1 MAILVL
7 SLTFLAVAALGL
19 VTALTI
25 LKGLQPRKLVQ
36 RKELRG
42 CCGASLRVMCE
53 TNEGA
58 SFVFWMW
65 NR

>member
-1 MAILVL
+1 MAILLV
-7 SLTFLAVAALGL
+7 SLAFLAVGALGL

-42 CCGASLRVMCE
+42 CCAASLRVMCE
-53 TNEGA
+53 TIEEG
-58 SFVFWMW
+58 SFVFWIW